1 MSMDDKKYTI
11 NGKLASAR
19 EIIQEARDLD
29 DSFGRDGI
37 LSTSEAASILRQHGM
52 TVGNKEAE

>member
-1 MSMDDKKYTI
+1 MSMDDKRYTI
-11 NGKLASAR
+11 DGNPASAR

-29 DSFGRDGI
+29 ASFGSDGI